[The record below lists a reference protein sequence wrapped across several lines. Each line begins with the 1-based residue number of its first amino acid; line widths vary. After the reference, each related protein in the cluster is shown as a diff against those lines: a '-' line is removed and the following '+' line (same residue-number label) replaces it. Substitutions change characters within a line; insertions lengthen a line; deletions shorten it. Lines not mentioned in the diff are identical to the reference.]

1 MYIRMTGGRD
11 RGEVKDFAFD
21 DAQVLIKNGHAVS
34 VNFNEADPLAKK
46 NDFEIRDEQS
56 QIAPQLQVASP
67 QRSADA
73 PAVTTKND
81 LPSIGAQKARRKP

>member
-1 MYIRMTGGRD
+1 MTGGRD

-21 DAQVLIKNGHAVS
+21 DAQVLIRNGHAVS

-46 NDFEIRDEQS
+46 LDFEIRDEQS
-56 QIAPQLQVASP
+56 QIVPQLRVAIP
-67 QRSADA
+67 QRSVDA

-81 LPSIGAQKARRKP
+81 LLPYVGTQKVRRKP

>member
-46 NDFEIRDEQS
+46 SDFEIRDEQS
-56 QIAPQLQVASP
+56 LQGGRVQQISPQLRLASS

-73 PAVTTKND
+73 KP
-81 LPSIGAQKARRKP
+81 RRKP

>member
-11 RGEVKDFAFD
+11 RGEVRDFNFE
-21 DAQVLIKNGHAVS
+21 DAQALIKNGQAVS

-46 NDFEIRDEQS
+46 LDFEIRDEQS
-56 QIAPQLQVASP
+56 QISPRLQVAVP

-73 PAVTTKND
+73 PAVTTKN
-81 LPSIGAQKARRKP
+81 ARRKP